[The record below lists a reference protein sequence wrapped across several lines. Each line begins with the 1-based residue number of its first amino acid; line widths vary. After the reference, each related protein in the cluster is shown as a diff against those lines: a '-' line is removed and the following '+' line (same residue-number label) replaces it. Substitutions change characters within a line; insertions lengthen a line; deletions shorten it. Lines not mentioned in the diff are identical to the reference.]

1 MAFHQSAKPCKAARN
16 CNGVSFAALCPSFG
30 SRTSSSA
37 FVLSEIVCRRCMYK
51 TKPHKRA
58 AERSYKEE
66 ERNVRYLHQV
76 FWLIKLQPSSVQQFI
91 KYLILW
97 IMIIMFSFHN
107 FFPDVIIYYICICK
121 PHIPSPRSDS
131 QIFLSLQK
139 VQMRYFLIYR
149 ISYFLRSTFWTLR
162 LETRIDLKNTSQ
174 IDGSLIN

>member
-1 MAFHQSAKPCKAARN
+1 MAFHQSVEPYKLQETATVSLSRLYVPLSVRALPLRLLYWAKLYVADVCIKRN
-16 CNGVSFAALCPSFG
+16 
-30 SRTSSSA
+30 RTKEP
-37 FVLSEIVCRRCMYK
+37 LSVHI
-51 TKPHKRA
+51 KRK
-58 AERSYKEE
+58 KEMWDISIKF
-66 ERNVRYLHQV
+66 

-107 FFPDVIIYYICICK
+107 FFPDVIIYYICIYK

-139 VQMRYFLIYR
+139 VQMQYFFIYR
-149 ISYFLRSTFWTLR
+149 ISYFLRSTLWTLR
-162 LETRIDLKNTSQ
+162 LETCIDLKNTSQ